1 MYLLKIR
8 QSISTQM
15 KYININLCNEQLI
28 ISSVINNKNYN
39 NFKAT
44 ITSIISYSDVLD
56 INDKIMQYM
65 LCLVVC

>member
-1 MYLLKIR
+1 MCLLKIR

-56 INDKIMQYM
+56 INDKIMQYI